1 MHTKSSS
8 SRRHRCL
15 LQTARPCKHC
25 TLQCLWAR
33 CIFWL
38 LFAYLCFSRSLHS
51 PLSLSLLPF
60 VPHCL
65 FIPHRLFVSVVLGC
79 AYVVFQGGTKSTRN
93 CWDFLEMAANR
104 SYCNWKIPNNVPN
117 SCCIF
122 FCICTAVNLIEEV
135 TLVCCCLLYTNN
147 THLHLWLLMVRI
159 SIWIVGNFHIN
170 NQYVVFIRNLN
181 KILSITQTH
190 ESICYSSIE
199 YSMHSDWMKC
209 WTIWEVCGFDCVS
222 FNQQLMHANN
232 ALRFMNV

>member
-1 MHTKSSS
+1 M
-8 SRRHRCL
+8 
-15 LQTARPCKHC
+15 
-25 TLQCLWAR
+25 
-33 CIFWL
+33 
-38 LFAYLCFSRSLHS
+38 
-51 PLSLSLLPF
+51 
-60 VPHCL
+60 
-65 FIPHRLFVSVVLGC
+65 LGC

-93 CWDFLEMAANR
+93 YWNFLEMAANR

-181 KILSITQTH
+181 KILSITQTQ
-190 ESICYSSIE
+190 ESSAILPLNILCIQIEWNAEPFERFVVSIVFHLTN
-199 YSMHSDWMKC
+199 SWCMQTTH
-209 WTIWEVCGFDCVS
+209 
-222 FNQQLMHANN
+222 
-232 ALRFMNV
+232 